1 MGVQALG
8 MEEGDVLGGETM
20 DMASALKESEEG
32 LVVDFGRVV
41 REKAVSSSIRQLSVC
56 LSKIV
61 ILVENYSGIAL
72 VWWKDQDVGIGP
84 EGVENLALKKG

>member
-1 MGVQALG
+1 MGVQELG

-41 REKAVSSSIRQLSVC
+41 GEKAVSGSIRQLSVC
-56 LSKIV
+56 LIKVV
-61 ILVENYSGIAL
+61 ILIDDHNGIAL
-72 VWWKDQDVGIGP
+72 VCLKDQDVGI
-84 EGVENLALKKG
+84 